1 MPRPRFLRPAIVT
14 ALLALTSVHAMAGD
28 ASVPPVAP
36 AAPAAPESSAAP
48 RHRALSPDLDGHI
61 ERSVMQ
67 SLEGLQSLA
76 GLAELRH
83 LEKLGELEALA
94 DEAHVEAMVAA
105 AEVDAAAHSARYAE
119 RYGSNDSSGAV
130 IDQKRS
136 LKSNGRVYVNNVAG
150 IIDVT
155 VWDRNEVAIGGRL
168 GSSQETLEI
177 SGDSNELTIVVKL
190 PKKSR
195 SSYDTVLELKV
206 PNNARVDLETVS
218 ADVVINGT
226 KGPVKVNTVSGDVQM
241 VLASPEVAVQT
252 VSGDLRMKAPA
263 SKSTRINSVSG
274 DLQLEGLSGVLAL
287 ETVSG
292 NVDLAHGGRFSEM
305 KLKSIS
311 GDMHLDV
318 ALESAAQ
325 VSGQTLSG
333 EITMIVP
340 QALSGTALLKS
351 FSGDTECEG
360 AQTVENHTSRKR
372 EYVWGDGRGARVE
385 LSSFSG
391 DIRVERK

>member
-1 MPRPRFLRPAIVT
+1 MFRPRFHRT
-14 ALLALTSVHAMAGD
+14 AMIASLLALSLQAAAGE
-28 ASVPPVAP
+28 APVAP
-36 AAPAAPESSAAP
+36 AAPVAPVAPEAP
-48 RHRALSPDLDGHI
+48 ASPRYRPLSPDLAGHI

-67 SLEGLQSLA
+67 SLEGLKGLE
-76 GLAELRH
+76 GLAELHH
-83 LEKLGELEALA
+83 LERLTELENLF
-94 DEAHVEAMVAA
+94 DEGRIEAMVAA
-105 AEVDAAAHSARYAE
+105 AEADADRYAARHAE
-119 RYGSNDSSGAV
+119 RYGSSDSVGAV

-150 IIDVT
+150 IVDVS

-168 GSSQETLEI
+168 GSTLETLEI
-177 SGDSNELTIVVKL
+177 LGDSNELNIVVKL

-206 PNNARVDLETVS
+206 PHNARVELETVS
-218 ADVVINGT
+218 ADVVINDV
-226 KGPVKVNTVSGDVQM
+226 KGSVKVNTVSGDMQL
-241 VLASPEVAVQT
+241 VLASPEVSVQT
-252 VSGDLRMKAPA
+252 VSGDLKLTAPA
-263 SKSTRINSVSG
+263 AKTTRINSVSG
-274 DLQLEGLSGVLAL
+274 DLELEGLSGLLAL

-292 NVDLAHGGRFSEM
+292 NVELTRGGRFSEL

-318 ALESAAQ
+318 ALDPAAQ

-351 FSGDTECEG
+351 FSGEAECEG
-360 AQTVENHTSRKR
+360 AQTVENHSSRKR

>member
-1 MPRPRFLRPAIVT
+1 MFRPRLHRTATAF
-14 ALLALTSVHAMAGD
+14 ALLALASTSAFAGD
-28 ASVPPVAP
+28 TSVPPAAPVAP
-36 AAPAAPESSAAP
+36 VAPSSP
-48 RHRALSPDLDGHI
+48 YYRPLSPELEGRI
-61 ERSVMQ
+61 ERSVKQ
-67 SLEGLQSLA
+67 ALEGLKGLE
-76 GLAELRH
+76 GLAELGH
-83 LEKLGELEALA
+83 LERLAELDSLFA
-94 DEAHVEAMVAA
+94 DADVDAMVAA
-105 AEVDAAAHSARYAE
+105 VEAEADRGSARHAE
-119 RYGSNDSSGAV
+119 RYRRNDAGGAV

-150 IIDVT
+150 IVDIS

-168 GSSQETLEI
+168 GSTQETLEI
-177 SGDSNELTIVVKL
+177 AGDSNELSVVVKL
-190 PKKSR
+190 PKRSR

-206 PNNARVDLETVS
+206 PGNARVDLETVS
-218 ADVVINGT
+218 ADVVVSDVAGA
-226 KGPVKVNTVSGDVQM
+226 VKVNTVSGDM
-241 VLASPEVAVQT
+241 MLVLASPEVSVQT
-252 VSGDLRMKAPA
+252 VSGDLKLKAPA
-263 SKSTRINSVSG
+263 SKATRINSVSG
-274 DLQLEGLSGVLAL
+274 DLDLEGLSGSLAL

-292 NVDLAHGGRFSEM
+292 NVELARGGRFSEL

-318 ALESAAQ
+318 ALDSAAQ

-333 EITMIVP
+333 EIVMIVP

-351 FSGDTECEG
+351 FSGDAECEG
-360 AQTVENHTSRKR
+360 AQTVENHGGRKR

>member
-1 MPRPRFLRPAIVT
+1 MV
-14 ALLALTSVHAMAGD
+14 
-28 ASVPPVAP
+28 
-36 AAPAAPESSAAP
+36 
-48 RHRALSPDLDGHI
+48 
-61 ERSVMQ
+61 
-67 SLEGLQSLA
+67 
-76 GLAELRH
+76 
-83 LEKLGELEALA
+83 
-94 DEAHVEAMVAA
+94 DEAHADAMMAA
-105 AEVDAAAHSARYAE
+105 AEVDASVHSARYAE
-119 RYGSNDSSGAV
+119 RYGSSESNGAV

-150 IIDVT
+150 IIDVS

-177 SGDSNELTIVVKL
+177 SGDSNELNVVVKL

-218 ADVVINGT
+218 ADVVINGA

-241 VLASPEVAVQT
+241 VLASPEVSVQT
-252 VSGDLRMKAPA
+252 VSGDLKLKAPA
-263 SKSTRINSVSG
+263 SKATRINSVSG
-274 DLQLEGLSGVLAL
+274 DLDLEGLSGSLAL

-292 NVDLAHGGRFSEM
+292 NVDLARGGRFSEM

-318 ALESAAQ
+318 ALDSAAQ
-325 VSGQTLSG
+325 ISGQTLSG

-360 AQTVENHTSRKR
+360 AQTVENHSSRKR
-372 EYVWGDGRGARVE
+372 EYVWGDGRGVRVE

-391 DIRVERK
+391 DIRVVVFLF